1 MFVRRNVIEPSK
13 LTPKELAAMTIRD
26 LEKIRKQREKGSKE
40 ATSFTIERT
49 IKTNR
54 KINRAKR
61 RGNRSF

>member
-1 MFVRRNVIEPSK
+1 MEPLN
-13 LTPKELAAMTIRD
+13 LTPKELAEMTIRD
-26 LEKIRKQREKGSKE
+26 IEKKRQQREKGRKE

-54 KINRAKR
+54 KLNRSKR